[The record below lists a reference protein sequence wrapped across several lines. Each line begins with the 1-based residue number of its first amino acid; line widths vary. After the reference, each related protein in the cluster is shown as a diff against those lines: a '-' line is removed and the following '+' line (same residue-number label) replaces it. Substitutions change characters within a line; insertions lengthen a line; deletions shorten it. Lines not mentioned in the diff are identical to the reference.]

1 METSPFQ
8 FYFSLEKRKKLLSK
22 LVPHSMYESG
32 RVPSLN
38 WFPMTRGYQSNRV
51 SKQSLQSMEKIQQQ
65 WKRLSKD
72 WGLTKKEESGTMT
85 LILIQCNV
93 GHTIPHICHR
103 HHRRCLCKKKLP
115 GVIFHRFNAKNWQF
129 TVYLLCNAQ

>member
-1 METSPFQ
+1 
-8 FYFSLEKRKKLLSK
+8 
-22 LVPHSMYESG
+22 
-32 RVPSLN
+32 
-38 WFPMTRGYQSNRV
+38 MTRGYQSNRV

-93 GHTIPHICHR
+93 GHT
-103 HHRRCLCKKKLP
+103 
-115 GVIFHRFNAKNWQF
+115 W
-129 TVYLLCNAQ
+129 T